1 MPNLLQGLTSGAVA
15 STVGKLVGPGNPLL
29 GAGAGAI
36 AARWAMRSTP
46 AALALLAAGA
56 GLRYYLSHRDNDKL
70 STLKAAA
77 KARKPATKPRTRK
90 PAAKTA
96 AAAA

>member
-1 MPNLLQGLTSGAVA
+1 MPNLFQGLASGAVA

-46 AALALLAAGA
+46 AALALLVAGA
-56 GLRYYLSHRDNDKL
+56 GLRYYLSHRNAEKPGQP
-70 STLKAAA
+70 A
-77 KARKPATKPRTRK
+77 KSPRQRKSATRRSPRKTATKS
-90 PAAKTA
+90 A

>member
-15 STVGKLVGPGNPLL
+15 STVGKLVAPGNPLL

-56 GLRYYLSHRDNDKL
+56 GLRYYLSHRDGPK
-70 STLKAAA
+70 TVKPAATPRS
-77 KARKPATKPRTRK
+77 RKPAAKRPTRK
-90 PAAKTA
+90 SAAKTA